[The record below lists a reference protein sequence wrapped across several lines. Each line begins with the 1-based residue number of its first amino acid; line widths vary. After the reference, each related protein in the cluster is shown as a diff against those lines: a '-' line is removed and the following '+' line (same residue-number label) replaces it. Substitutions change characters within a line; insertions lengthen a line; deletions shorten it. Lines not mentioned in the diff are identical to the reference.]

1 MGIKERG
8 KRKCCTGSNEEK
20 EKRRGTWEGIKHWVC
35 VLYCENAL
43 LATI

>member
-1 MGIKERG
+1 MKKRRLHRKQGG
-8 KRKCCTGSNEEK
+8 KGKK
-20 EKRRGTWEGIKHWVC
+20 RGTWEGIKRWVC